1 MLHRFMPWFN
11 RYKFRNRVILAYLV
25 VSLITALIIC
35 LSLYSL
41 MSGIVL
47 NHIGTNSLLSLKQT
61 ASAADMLI
69 EQMNIV
75 QSQLLVELDLQ
86 NFVYAR
92 QEDKA
97 LTYRA
102 ALVLKRLMS
111 VYPFIHAIELY
122 NAQANVYFNTQ
133 RPVISEQPLMAEEAR
148 RLYQDLAYDNFRLL
162 PRQITL
168 TKETTPQTY
177 QVLSFIFRP
186 ETFIRTQ
193 AMVILDLDV
202 AYIEKNIIG
211 YSATD
216 PLAQTMLINSRNIV
230 LAHNDHSRFLQDL
243 SDQDYVGRFFGASPS
258 DKNREGYSTENI
270 DGRLCLVAYT
280 RSSIYDWY
288 FISIRPYD
296 SVVGGLRQTRDIIL
310 GTTAIAFVLALIIYL
325 ILACGIYNPFRRML
339 ERLGGVP
346 DSSND
351 IETLSRT
358 VSRNIWYQNNHE
370 MQCQDYFLRE
380 LFQGVR
386 NTRLD
391 DDMRVRLTH
400 KFQAGSYQV
409 LIFCFDNVDFLRH
422 RSPDLVLLNQYC
434 LVNMVNELFSAHCCC
449 SGTSLDDDR
458 VAALCCLPQACDFAK
473 QAANL
478 SAACEKLLQ
487 TTVSTAAGPLVEALP
502 DIRRSF
508 LAAEKLIGYRL
519 FMGHGCYL
527 TLNNIQ
533 PYLNNDALYPYDLET
548 GLIKSIQNADID
560 AIKTAIKSFAEI
572 LRETACDHVHHYAA
586 QMIFAILRCADAA
599 GTARSLPADLVG
611 RIQITD
617 TVDGMIE
624 PLEQLAVEIGKGIQ
638 DALHLHGGQKHLL
651 VIQQIKDYV
660 GRHYHEANLSIDTVA
675 DVVHLSPE
683 YVRKLY
689 KQVESVSFSHDLTR
703 LRLETACRLLAETDL
718 PVQRIGE
725 QVGLTNPTYFFTLF
739 KRAYGVTPAVYR
751 GQGRSA
757 DHL

>member
-1 MLHRFMPWFN
+1 MLRHFMPWFN
-11 RYKFRNRVILAYLV
+11 RYKFRNRVILAYLL
-25 VSLITALIIC
+25 VSLITSLIIC

-47 NHIGTNSLLSLKQT
+47 DYIGTNSLLSLKQT
-61 ASAADMLI
+61 ASAADTLF
-69 EQMNIV
+69 EQMSIV

-92 QEDKA
+92 KEDKA

-148 RLYQDLAYDNFRLL
+148 QLYQDLAYDHFRLL

-186 ETFIRTQ
+186 QTFIRTQ

-202 AYIEKNIIG
+202 SYIEKNIIG
-211 YSATD
+211 YSVTD
-216 PLAQTMLINSRNIV
+216 PLSQTMLINKQNIV

-243 SDQDYVGRFFGASPS
+243 SDQDYVGRFFDESS
-258 DKNREGYSTENI
+258 EIQNQEGYTTEKI
-270 DGRLCLVAYT
+270 DGRMCLVAYT
-280 RSSIYDWY
+280 RSSVYDWY

-296 SVVGGLRQTRDIIL
+296 SVVGGLRQTRNIIL
-310 GTTAIAFVLALIIYL
+310 GTTAIAFVLALVIYL

-339 ERLGGVP
+339 DRLGGVP
-346 DSSND
+346 AASND

-358 VSRNIWYQNNHE
+358 VSSNIWYQNNHE

-386 NTRLD
+386 NTQLD
-391 DDMRVRLTH
+391 DEMRARLTH
-400 KFQAGSYQV
+400 KFQAAYYQV
-409 LIFCFDNVDFLRH
+409 LIFCFDNAESLRH

-434 LVNMVNELFSAHCCC
+434 LANMVNELFSAHCCC
-449 SGTSLDDDR
+449 ASTSIDDDR
-458 VAALCCLPQACDFAK
+458 VAALCCLPQAYDFTE
-473 QAANL
+473 QAARL
-478 SAACEKLLQ
+478 SAACEELLQ
-487 TTVSTAAGPLVEALP
+487 TTVSTAAGPFIEELP
-502 DIRRSF
+502 AIHQSY
-508 LAAEKLIGYRL
+508 LATDKLTAYRL

-527 TLNNIQ
+527 TPDNIQ

-548 GLIKSIQNADID
+548 GLIKSIQNTDID
-560 AIKTAIKSFAEI
+560 AIKTAIKSFIEI
-572 LRETACDHVHHYAA
+572 LQETACDNVHHYAA

-599 GTARSLPADLVG
+599 GTARPLPADLVNQ
-611 RIQITD
+611 IQVTD
-617 TVDGMIE
+617 TVGGMIE
-624 PLEQLAVEIGKGIQ
+624 PLEQLAIEIGKGIQ
-638 DALHLHGGQKHLL
+638 DALHLHGEQKHLL
-651 VIQQIKDYV
+651 VIQQIKAYV

-689 KQVESVSFSHDLTR
+689 KQVELVSFSHDLTH
-703 LRLETACRLLAETDL
+703 LRLETACRLLTESEL
-718 PVQRIGE
+718 PVQRVGE

-751 GQGRSA
+751 EQGRFA
-757 DHL
+757 NHL